1 VLAPRLHKA
10 GYMTSTDRILSSFL
24 YLSLATIAGCGDGGF
39 ATDPGE
45 SVLVDSARSFALV
58 SSGGGLVAPR
68 PQGAACDP
76 GVWTYTVHLDS
87 SGFVWDRCDVAE
99 TGSDPANYARATGS
113 RTLSAAELATARSAA
128 RMVRVS
134 GQNICGADKPTLHM
148 SVASASAS
156 IVYGDDFYSCT
167 KQDVAY
173 VESASLDN
181 LHAVL
186 HPLVL
191 P

>member
-1 VLAPRLHKA
+1 
-10 GYMTSTDRILSSFL
+10 MTSTSRLVYSFL
-24 YLSLATIAGCGDGGF
+24 YVSLATVAGCGGSGGF
-39 ATDPGE
+39 ATAPGE
-45 SVLVDSARSFALV
+45 SVLVDSATSFALV

-76 GVWTYTVHLDS
+76 GVWTYTVHVDTAA
-87 SGFVWDRCDVAE
+87 FEWDRCDVAGV
-99 TGSDPANYARATGS
+99 GSEAADYTRATGS
-113 RTLSAAELATARSAA
+113 RTLSAAELDTAKSAA

-134 GQNICGADKPTLHM
+134 GQSICGADKPTLHM
-148 SVASASAS
+148 AVASASGS

-186 HPLVL
+186 RPLVL

>member
-1 VLAPRLHKA
+1 MA
-10 GYMTSTDRILSSFL
+10 SSLL
-24 YLSLATIAGCGDGGF
+24 YVSLATVAGCGGGGF

-45 SVLVDSARSFALV
+45 SVLVDSTTSFTLA
-58 SSGGGLVAPR
+58 SSGGGLVGPR

-76 GVWTYTVHLDS
+76 GVWTFTVRVDT
-87 SGFVWDRCDVAE
+87 SGFEWDRCDVAGV
-99 TGSDPANYARATGS
+99 GSDAADYTRATGS
-113 RTLSAAELATARSAA
+113 RTLSAAELDTAKSAA

-148 SVASASAS
+148 SVASASGT
-156 IVYGDDFYSCT
+156 IVYGDDFYSCL
-167 KQDVAY
+167 KLEAHY

-181 LHAVL
+181 LHTVL
-186 HPLVL
+186 RPLVL

>member
-1 VLAPRLHKA
+1 
-10 GYMTSTDRILSSFL
+10 MTSTNRLLSSFL
-24 YLSLATIAGCGDGGF
+24 YLSLATVAGCGGGGF

-45 SVLVDSARSFALV
+45 SVLVDSATSFALV
-58 SSGGGLVAPR
+58 SSGGGLPGPG
-68 PQGAACDP
+68 PQGGACDP

-87 SGFVWDRCDVAE
+87 AVFAWDRCDVVE
-99 TGSDPANYARATGS
+99 TGSDPGRYTRATGS
-113 RTLSAAELATARSAA
+113 RTLSAAELDTARSAA

-148 SVASASAS
+148 SVASASGS
-156 IVYGDDFYSCT
+156 IIYGDDFYSCT

-186 HPLVL
+186 RPLVL